1 MTGAPATLRVAA
13 APCSFGIFELDEGLP
28 DPDAFLAAVHDAGYG
43 AVDLGPPGYLGAGPE
58 LAARLAR
65 HRLVLCGGWMQLA
78 VDDDLSSARASLAG
92 FAAAPSGPR
101 PPVPTLAVDG
111 PDSPVV
117 GTLGRLDAKGW
128 AAYRQVVMQ
137 AATLCREQGFAPAF
151 HQHVGTWIEHPD
163 DLDRLL
169 EETDLDLCLDTGH
182 LLLAGGDP
190 VEVAG
195 RWRGRL
201 RHVHLKDVR
210 LDVVRS
216 LAGRPLEELWRR
228 GAFCELGTGALDLPA
243 FLAELGDYPGWLVV
257 EQDRILEPGESLSE
271 ATAAQARNRSLLL
284 RALG

>member
-1 MTGAPATLRVAA
+1 MSVGPAVAS
-13 APCSFGIFELDEGLP
+13 APCSFGIFDLEPGLP
-28 DPDAFLAAVHDAGYG
+28 DPDQFLAAVRQAGYD
-43 AVDLGPPGYLGAGPE
+43 AVDLGAPGYLGEGSSLRE
-58 LAARLAR
+58 RLERHGLA
-65 HRLVLCGGWMQLA
+65 LCGGWIQLA
-78 VDDDLSSARASLAG
+78 ADDDLESARASLAA
-92 FAAAPSGPR
+92 FAVAPPGPR

-111 PDSPVV
+111 PDSPVA
-117 GTLGRLDAKGW
+117 GTPARLDAEGW
-128 AAYRQVVMQ
+128 AAYRQVIMQ
-137 AATLCREQGFAPAF
+137 AATLCRGQGFAPAF

-210 LDVVRS
+210 LDLARS
-216 LAGRPLEELWRR
+216 LARRPLEDLWRE

-243 FLAELGDYPGWLVV
+243 FLGEIGDYPGWLVV

-271 ATAAQARNRSLLL
+271 AAAAQARNRSLLR

>member
-1 MTGAPATLRVAA
+1 MSVGPAVAS
-13 APCSFGIFELDEGLP
+13 APCSFGIFDLEPGLP
-28 DPDAFLAAVHDAGYG
+28 DPDQFLAAVRQAGYD
-43 AVDLGPPGYLGAGPE
+43 AVDLGAPGYLGEGSSLRE
-58 LAARLAR
+58 RLERHGLA
-65 HRLVLCGGWMQLA
+65 LCGGWIQLA
-78 VDDDLSSARASLAG
+78 ADNDLASARASLDA
-92 FAAAPSGPR
+92 FAAVPAGAR

-111 PDSPVV
+111 PPSPIA
-117 GTLGRLDAKGW
+117 GAPARLGASDWLTYRTLVMR
-128 AAYRQVVMQ
+128 AA
-137 AATLCREQGFAPAF
+137 ALCRERGFEPAF

-190 VEVAG
+190 VEVLG

-210 LDVVRS
+210 LDLARS
-216 LAGRPLEELWRR
+216 LAGRPLQELWREA
-228 GAFCELGTGALDLPA
+228 AFCELGAGALDLPA
-243 FLAELGDYPGWLVV
+243 FLAELGDYAGWLVV

-271 ATAAQARNRSLLL
+271 ATAAQARNRSFLR

>member
-1 MTGAPATLRVAA
+1 VSGAPPVAS
-13 APCSFGIFELDEGLP
+13 APCSFGIFDLQEGLP

-43 AVDLGPPGYLGAGPE
+43 AVDLGPPGYLGVGSV
-58 LAARLAR
+58 LAARLAG
-65 HRLVLCGGWMQLA
+65 HRLALCGGWIQLDA
-78 VDDDLSSARASLAG
+78 DDDLASAHASLAA
-92 FAAAPSGPR
+92 FAAVPSGPR

-111 PDSPVV
+111 PESPVA
-117 GTLGRLDAKGW
+117 GTPGRLDADGW
-128 AAYRQVVMQ
+128 AAYRQVLMR
-137 AATLCREQGFAPAF
+137 AATLCREHGFAPAF

-190 VEVAG
+190 VQVAG
-195 RWRGRL
+195 RWRERL

-210 LDVVRS
+210 LDVARS

-271 ATAAQARNRSLLL
+271 ATAAQARNRSLLR